1 MYHVLSVLAGI
12 LVAIMVAVNGE
23 LSSYSGVY
31 SSTVVIH
38 IVGLLFVLLPL
49 AIRRER
55 IFPLKRQPL
64 YLYTGGAIG
73 VTTVVFSNIAFGS
86 ISVSAIIALSLLGQ
100 SLTSLVYDRW
110 GLCGMPKHEFRKMKL
125 IGIAFVVLGIA
136 AMLYG
141 SEAQALIPI
150 AVSLLMGV
158 STVVSRTVNAL
169 LAQRTSVL
177 VSTLFNYVVGL
188 AVSAVALLVAGMP
201 EPMMQ
206 KFSLSPDVWIYT
218 GGIIGV
224 CVVAALNA
232 AVCRISSFY
241 MTLLLFAGQVFAGI
255 AVDVVLAGSFSVNNL
270 IGGLC
275 ITAGLA
281 QNLWTDKKYGC
292 VPCPAV

>member
-12 LVAIMVAVNGE
+12 IVAVMVAVNGK

-38 IVGLLFVLLPL
+38 IVGLLTVLLLL

-55 IFPLKRQPL
+55 VFSVKRQPL
-64 YLYTGGAIG
+64 YMYLGGAIG
-73 VTTVVFSNIAFGS
+73 VASVVFSNIAFGS

-110 GLCGMPKHEFRKMKL
+110 GLCGMPKREFHKMKL

-141 SEAQALIPI
+141 SEAQAVIPI
-150 AVSLLMGV
+150 AMSLLIGV
-158 STVVSRTVNAL
+158 STVMSRTVNAL

-177 VSTLFNYVVGL
+177 VSALFNYIVGL
-188 AVSAVALLVAGMP
+188 AVSAAALLVAGRA

-218 GGIIGV
+218 GGILGLFI
-224 CVVAALNA
+224 VVALNA

-241 MTLLLFAGQVFAGI
+241 MTLLLFVGQVFSGI
-255 AVDVVLAGSFSVNNL
+255 AVDIVLTGSFSVNNL
-270 IGGLC
+270 VGGLC

-281 QNLWTDKKYGC
+281 QNLWVDKRLER
-292 VPCPAV
+292 VPCPDA